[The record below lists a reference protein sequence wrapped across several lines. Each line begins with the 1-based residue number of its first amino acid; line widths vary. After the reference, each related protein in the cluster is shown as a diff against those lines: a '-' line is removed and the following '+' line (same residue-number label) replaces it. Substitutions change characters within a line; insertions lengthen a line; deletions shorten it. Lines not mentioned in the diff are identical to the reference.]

1 MFSGIGA
8 QEVLLIFLIIL
19 LLFGSRRIP
28 EVGRSLGK
36 GIREFKAAAREL
48 GESAQL
54 DDDKPMKKPAPPAES
69 APREAAAGPAPGE
82 KKEGEA
88 SRS

>member
-19 LLFGSRRIP
+19 LLFGSRKIP

-36 GIREFKAAAREL
+36 GIREFKAAAREITD
-48 GESAQL
+48 SAEL
-54 DDDKPMKKPAPPAES
+54 DDDKPAAKPAAPAES
-69 APREAAAGPAPGE
+69 APRSTATTGGAAGE
-82 KKEGEA
+82 KKAGDA
-88 SRS
+88 